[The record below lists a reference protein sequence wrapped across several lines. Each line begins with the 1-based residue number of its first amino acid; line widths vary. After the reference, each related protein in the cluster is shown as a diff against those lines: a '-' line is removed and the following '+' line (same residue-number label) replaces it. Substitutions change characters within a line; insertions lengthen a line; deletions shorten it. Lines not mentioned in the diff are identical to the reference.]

1 MRGIF
6 VMLFLLDFTVFFYY
20 YLKLFGG
27 EGDMGIG
34 LLGKK
39 LGMTQIFGEDGSAI
53 PVTVIL
59 AGPCAIVQKK
69 TVSSDGYDG
78 IQLGFQEVTK
88 VKRVNKPLSGH
99 FAKASVTPRTFV
111 REFRVDAEELE
122 AHEVGQEVSVDI
134 FEPGQ
139 FVDVT
144 GTSKGKGFA
153 GVIKRFHF
161 KGAPASR
168 GTHEFFRHGG
178 SIGQNMTPGRT
189 MKGKKMPG
197 HMGNKRVTVQN
208 IKVVDVRGDTNIL
221 MVEGAI
227 PGPTNG
233 FVLIRKAA
241 KK

>member
-1 MRGIF
+1 
-6 VMLFLLDFTVFFYY
+6 
-20 YLKLFGG
+20 
-27 EGDMGIG
+27 MGIG

-53 PVTVIL
+53 PVTVIK
-59 AGPCAIVQKK
+59 AGPCAVVQKK

-78 IQLGFQEVTK
+78 IQLGFEEVAK
-88 VKRVNKPLSGH
+88 VKRVNKPVTGH
-99 FAKASVTPRTFV
+99 FKKANVAPRSLL
-111 REFRVDAEELE
+111 REFRVDTEELE
-122 AHEVGQEVSVDI
+122 AHEVGAEISVDI
-134 FEPGQ
+134 FEPGE

-153 GVIKRFHF
+153 GVVKKYHF

-168 GTHEFFRHGG
+168 GTHENFRHGG

-189 MKGKKMPG
+189 IKGKKMPG
-197 HMGNKRVTVQN
+197 HMGSERVTVQN
-208 IKVVDVRGDTNIL
+208 LKVVDVRGDTNIL
-221 MVEGAI
+221 MVEGAV

-233 FVLIRKAA
+233 FVIIKKAV

>member
-1 MRGIF
+1 
-6 VMLFLLDFTVFFYY
+6 
-20 YLKLFGG
+20 
-27 EGDMGIG
+27 MGIG

-39 LGMTQIFGEDGSAI
+39 LGMTQIFNDDGSAV
-53 PVTVIL
+53 PVTVIK
-59 AGPCAIVQKK
+59 AGPCVIVQKK
-69 TVSSDGYDG
+69 TAINDGYDALQ
-78 IQLGFQEVTK
+78 IGFEEVLK
-88 VKRVNKPLSGH
+88 AKRVNKPITGH
-99 FAKASVTPRTFV
+99 FKKANLPPMGFL
-111 REFRVDAEELE
+111 REFRVDSKDMEST
-122 AHEVGQEVSVDI
+122 EVGTEVSVDV
-134 FEPGQ
+134 FEPGEY
-139 FVDVT
+139 VDVT

-153 GVIKRFHF
+153 GVVKRFHF

-197 HMGNKRVTVQN
+197 HMGSKKVTVQN
-208 IKVVDVRGDTNIL
+208 LKVIDVRGDTNIL

-233 FVLIRKAA
+233 FVVIRKAV

>member
-1 MRGIF
+1 
-6 VMLFLLDFTVFFYY
+6 
-20 YLKLFGG
+20 
-27 EGDMGIG
+27 MGIG

-39 LGMTQIFGEDGSAI
+39 LGMTQIFGEDGTAI
-53 PVTVIL
+53 PVTVIK

-78 IQLGFQEVTK
+78 IQLGFQEVEK
-88 VKRVNKPLSGH
+88 VKRVNKPLIGH
-99 FAKASVTPRTFV
+99 FKKADVTPRSFL
-111 REFRVDAEELE
+111 REFRVNAEELE
-122 AHEVGQEVSVDI
+122 AHDVGGEVSVEI
-134 FEPGQ
+134 FEPGE

-144 GTSKGKGFA
+144 GTSKGKGTQ
-153 GVIKRFHF
+153 GVVKRYHF

-189 MKGKKMPG
+189 MKGRKMPG
-197 HMGNKRVTVQN
+197 HMGSKRVTVQN
-208 IKVVDVRGDTNIL
+208 LKVVDVRGDTNIL

-233 FVLIRKAA
+233 FVLIKKAV

>member
-1 MRGIF
+1 
-6 VMLFLLDFTVFFYY
+6 
-20 YLKLFGG
+20 
-27 EGDMGIG
+27 MGIG

-53 PVTVIL
+53 PVTVIK

-69 TVSSDGYDG
+69 TVSSDGYNG
-78 IQLGFQEVTK
+78 IQLGFQEVEK
-88 VKRVNKPLSGH
+88 ANRVNKPLTGH
-99 FAKASVTPRTFV
+99 FKKAEVTPRKFL
-111 REFRVDAEELE
+111 REFRVEEGELE
-122 AHEVGQEVSVDI
+122 THELGGEVSVEI
-134 FEPGQ
+134 FEPGE

-153 GVIKRFHF
+153 GVMKRYHF

-168 GTHEFFRHGG
+168 GTHENFRHGG

-189 MKGKKMPG
+189 MKGRKMPG
-197 HMGNKRVTVQN
+197 HMGFKRVTVQN
-208 IKVVDVRGDTNIL
+208 LKVVDVRGDTNIL

-233 FVLIRKAA
+233 FVMIKKAV

>member
-1 MRGIF
+1 
-6 VMLFLLDFTVFFYY
+6 
-20 YLKLFGG
+20 
-27 EGDMGIG
+27 MGIG

-53 PVTVIL
+53 PVTIIK
-59 AGPCAIVQKK
+59 AGPCAVVQKK
-69 TVSSDGYDG
+69 TVSTDGYDG
-78 IQLGFQEVTK
+78 IQLGFEEVVK
-88 VKRVNKPLSGH
+88 AKRVNKPANGH
-99 FAKASVTPRTFV
+99 FKKANVTPRSLL

-122 AHEVGQEVSVDI
+122 AHEVGAEISVDI
-134 FEPGQ
+134 FEPGE

-153 GVIKRFHF
+153 GVIKRHHF

-189 MKGKKMPG
+189 IKGKKMPG
-197 HMGNKRVTVQN
+197 HMGSKRVTVQSL
-208 IKVVDVRGDTNIL
+208 KVIDVRGDTNIL

-233 FVLIRKAA
+233 FVVIKRAV